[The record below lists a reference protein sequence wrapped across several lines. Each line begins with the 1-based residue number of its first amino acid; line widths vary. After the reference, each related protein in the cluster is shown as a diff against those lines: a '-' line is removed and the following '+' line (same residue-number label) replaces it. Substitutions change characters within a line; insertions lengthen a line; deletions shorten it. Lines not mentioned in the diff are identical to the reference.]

1 MGEVRTDVEII
12 NPETKQSIVVNALV
26 DSGAVVPMVGRDVIE
41 AIGVKPDAKAIVYL
55 ADDSS
60 IEMDKVEMVKLKI
73 DERGAGC
80 SLLVGDYGIEPLIGQ
95 VVLEQ
100 LDLLID
106 CQKQKLVKR
115 TNSPAFTSYKLK

>member
-1 MGEVRTDVEII
+1 
-12 NPETKQSIVVNALV
+12 
-26 DSGAVVPMVGRDVIE
+26 
-41 AIGVKPDAKAIVYL
+41 
-55 ADDSS
+55 
-60 IEMDKVEMVKLKI
+60 MVKLKI

-80 SLLVGDYGIEPLIGQ
+80 SFLVGDYGIEPLIGQ

-106 CQKQKLVKR
+106 CQKQKLVKC